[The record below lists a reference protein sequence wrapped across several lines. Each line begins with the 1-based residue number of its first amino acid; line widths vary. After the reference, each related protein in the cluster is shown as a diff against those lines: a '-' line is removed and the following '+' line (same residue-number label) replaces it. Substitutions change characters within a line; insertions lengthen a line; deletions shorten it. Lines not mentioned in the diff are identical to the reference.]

1 LFDLKMDQKNLQS
14 KKIPRIKI
22 AGAVLVVFELAML
35 FANTAQASATGGNF
49 LKPAPNKPWAC

>member
-1 LFDLKMDQKNLQS
+1 MDQKNLQS